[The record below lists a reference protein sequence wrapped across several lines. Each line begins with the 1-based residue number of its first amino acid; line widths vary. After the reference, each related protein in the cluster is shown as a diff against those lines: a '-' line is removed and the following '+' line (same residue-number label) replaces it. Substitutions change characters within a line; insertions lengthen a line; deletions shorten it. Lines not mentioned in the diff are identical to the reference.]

1 MIGLM
6 QRLNLN
12 TAQPEY
18 DDDDPDGYR
27 AGQLKTAPLIG
38 GTTMAGGLY
47 EVPPGQANCPYHY
60 EFDEEWLLVLA
71 GTITVRHPGGEE
83 DLGAGDLVCFP
94 GGPEGAHKLSNRGEE
109 TARMLIVSTRNL
121 PQVAVYPDSDKVG
134 IWSDDD
140 TSTLLV
146 RRASRVD
153 YYDGET

>member
-1 MIGLM
+1 M
-6 QRLNLN
+6 RRVNVN
-12 TAQPEY
+12 TVDLDYDKRDPE
-18 DDDDPDGYR
+18 GYR
-27 AGQLKTAPLIG
+27 AGSLKVSENIG
-38 GTTMAGGLY
+38 AKTMAGSVY

-94 GGPEGAHKLSNRGEE
+94 GGPEGAHKLTNRGAE
-109 TARMLIVSTRNL
+109 TARMLIVSTRNM

-146 RRASRVD
+146 RRAARVD

>member
-60 EFDEEWLLVLA
+60 ESDEEWLLVLE
-71 GTITVRHPGGEE
+71 GRLTVRHPEGEDE
-83 DLGAGDLVCFP
+83 LEAGDLVCFP
-94 GGPEGAHKLSNRGEE
+94 AGPDGAHKLTNN
-109 TARMLIVSTRNL
+109 TNAAVRMLIVSTANL
-121 PQVAVYPDSDKVG
+121 PAVAVYPDSDKIGVWTEG
-134 IWSDDD
+134 RRDNIM
-140 TSTLLV
+140 V
-146 RRASRVD
+146 RRESGVD

>member
-1 MIGLM
+1 MIAPM
-6 QRLNLN
+6 RRVNVN
-12 TAQPEY
+12 TVDLEY
-18 DDDDPDGYR
+18 DDRDPEGYR
-27 AGQLKTAPLIG
+27 AGGLKVSGNIG
-38 GTTMAGGLY
+38 ATTMAGSVY

-83 DLGAGDLVCFP
+83 ELGAGDLVCFP
-94 GGPEGAHKLSNRGEE
+94 RGPGGAHKLSNRGAE
-109 TARMLIVSTRNL
+109 TVRMLIVSTRNL